1 MSAAFAAAALAL
13 LAVSATTAQVTRVPP
28 SYSAATI
35 VNSASND
42 PNTLAP
48 YTIIQINGA
57 NLAWE
62 PYAMQPSDI
71 RGSTVPTSLLNT
83 GVHVFI
89 SNEAAGIVSVSPNQI
104 TALIPGDLIAGPAY
118 LQTVL
123 DGLAGPR
130 VLINLSQ
137 FGPGILTNPDGT
149 PMIARPDTTPVTGDN
164 PLQPGDTMVFQAVG
178 LGPADPPLLGLE
190 IPSNVLTLDGGT
202 TVLVYLNGSPV
213 DPGYVTAVSLVSGQ
227 AGMYQLTVQLPPNTP
242 ANPTLQISA
251 NGVVS
256 APGLTIPVQVPGS

>member
-1 MSAAFAAAALAL
+1 MPAASLVLAL
-13 LAVSATTAQVTRVPP
+13 LAASVTTAQVTRVAP

-62 PYAMQPSDI
+62 PYSMQPSDI
-71 RGSTVPTSLLNT
+71 RGTTVPTVLPNT

-89 SNEAAGIVSVSPNQI
+89 GNEAAGILSVSPNQI
-104 TALIPGDLIAGPAY
+104 TALVPGDLIAGPTY

-130 VLINLSQ
+130 ILINLQ
-137 FGPGILTNPDGT
+137 AFGPGILTNSDGT
-149 PMIARPDTTPVTGDN
+149 LMIMDPGGGPITSDN

-190 IPSNVLTLDGGT
+190 IPSNILTLDGGT
-202 TVLVYLNGSPV
+202 SVLVYLNGSPV
-213 DPGYVTAVSLVSGQ
+213 DPGYITAVSLVSGQ
-227 AGMYQLTVQLPPNTP
+227 AGIYQLTVQVPPNTP

-251 NGVVS
+251 NGIVS
-256 APGLTIPVQVPGS
+256 AAGLTIPVQVPGS